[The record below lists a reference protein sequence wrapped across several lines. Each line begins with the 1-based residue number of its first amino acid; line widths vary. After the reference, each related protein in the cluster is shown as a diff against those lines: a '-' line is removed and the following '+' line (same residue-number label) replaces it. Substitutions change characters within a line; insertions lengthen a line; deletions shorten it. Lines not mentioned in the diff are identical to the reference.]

1 MDNRFLATITIVS
14 AGVFFFGMVTGL
26 PEWFGLCGRWDFDC
40 QFSYRTVFR
49 PFDWLFMLMP
59 VTFLIGLMSWVKNRS
74 QKVFMAWW
82 KFARIYIPIALI
94 LIAISGGSGMFGG
107 FGAGGG
113 YDREGMI
120 WFTSGLFFLITF
132 TMLPLK
138 FRKYRKE
145 VQK

>member
-1 MDNRFLATITIVS
+1 MIISPYNS
-14 AGVFFFGMVTGL
+14 
-26 PEWFGLCGRWDFDC
+26 GLCDRGDTECYYFLRHNLYDVA
-40 QFSYRTVFR
+40 S
-49 PFDWLFMLMP
+49 MLIFVAP
-59 VTFLIGLMSWVKNRS
+59 ITFLIGLMGWVKNKS

-82 KFARIYIPIALI
+82 KFARVYIPIALI
-94 LIAISGGSGMFGG
+94 LIAISGGGGMFGG

-132 TMLPLK
+132 IMLPLK

-145 VQK
+145 M